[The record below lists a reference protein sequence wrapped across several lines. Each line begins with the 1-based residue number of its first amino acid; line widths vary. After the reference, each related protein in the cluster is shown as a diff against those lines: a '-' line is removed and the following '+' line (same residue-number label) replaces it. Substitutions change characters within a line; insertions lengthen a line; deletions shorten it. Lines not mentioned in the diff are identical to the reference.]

1 MALLFHRPI
10 NILAGEHLT
19 PEYLEMNPQ
28 HTIPTL
34 DDNGDIMWDSQAIC
48 TYLIDKYAPNDDLYP
63 RDLYTRA
70 RINQRLY
77 FVCAVLYPKM
87 VMINGA
93 ILFRGSPEIPLAGVD
108 GIKEGYGFLEK
119 FLKTDS
125 YLVGNS
131 ITVADY
137 CCVAT
142 VSTIQY
148 AVPIDPDVFPKVS
161 EWFEKMKTISFYDEI
176 NAKNVEIF
184 EQIVLGALETNRASA
199 E

>member
-1 MALLFHRPI
+1 
-10 NILAGEHLT
+10 
-19 PEYLEMNPQ
+19 MNPQ
-28 HTIPTL
+28 HTIPTM

-77 FVCAVLYPKM
+77 FVTGVLYPKM

-93 ILFRGSPEIPLAGVD
+93 ILFRRSAEIPQD
-108 GIKEGYGFLEK
+108 GIDGINEGYGFLEK
-119 FLKTDS
+119 FLKNDS

-148 AVPIDPDVFPKVS
+148 AVPIDPDTYPNVA
-161 EWFEKMKTISFYDEI
+161 EWFEKMKTVPFYDEV
-176 NAKNVEIF
+176 NGKNVEIF
-184 EQIVLGALETNRASA
+184 EQLVLGALESNRASS

>member
-1 MALLFHRPI
+1 
-10 NILAGEHLT
+10 
-19 PEYLEMNPQ
+19 MNPQ

-77 FVCAVLYPKM
+77 FVSGSFYPKM
-87 VMINGA
+87 AMINYA
-93 ILFRGSPEIPLAGVD
+93 ILFRGEAEIPQAGVD
-108 GIKEGYGFLEK
+108 GVNECYGFLEK
-119 FLKTDS
+119 FLKNDP

-137 CCVAT
+137 CCVAS

-148 AVPIDPDVFPKVS
+148 AVPIDSDSYPKLS
-161 EWFEKMKTISFYDEI
+161 EWFEAMKTVPFYDEI
-176 NAKNVEIF
+176 NGKYVEIF
-184 EQIVLGALETNRASA
+184 EQLVQGALESNRASL

>member
-1 MALLFHRPI
+1 
-10 NILAGEHLT
+10 
-19 PEYLEMNPQ
+19 MNPQ

-63 RDLYTRA
+63 RDLFTRA

-87 VMINGA
+87 VIINGA
-93 ILFRGSPEIPLAGVD
+93 ILFRGSPEIPQAGVD
-108 GIKEGYGFLEK
+108 GINEGYGFLEK

-148 AVPIDPDVFPKVS
+148 AVPIDPDAFPKVS
-161 EWFEKMKTISFYDEI
+161 EWFEKMKTIPFYDEI

-184 EQIVLGALETNRASA
+184 EQIVLGALETNRASS

>member
-1 MALLFHRPI
+1 
-10 NILAGEHLT
+10 
-19 PEYLEMNPQ
+19 MNPQ

-48 TYLIDKYAPNDDLYP
+48 TYLVDKYAQNDDLYP

-77 FVCAVLYPKM
+77 FVSGVLYPKM
-87 VMINGA
+87 VVINRA
-93 ILFRGSPEIPLAGVD
+93 ILFCRSTDIPQEGID
-108 GIKEGYGFLEK
+108 GINEGYGFLEK
-119 FLKTDS
+119 FLKNDS

-148 AVPIDPDVFPKVS
+148 AVPIDPDQYPKVA
-161 EWFEKMKTISFYDEI
+161 EWFERMKTVPFYDEV
-176 NAKNVEIF
+176 NGKNVEIF
-184 EQIVLGALETNRASA
+184 EKLVLGALEANRASA